1 MLLTLLKMKIMIRTR
16 FAHSYY
22 TNNVCLRIDYN
33 CCLKICENF
42 ATAREVTNRHD
53 LMFELCCGAL

>member
-42 ATAREVTNRHD
+42 ATAREVTN
-53 LMFELCCGAL
+53 